1 MVSSVAWDSAG
12 LTERLLAGARQF
24 ALSIDETPVR
34 QLLTYLEHLDRWNDV
49 HSLSAWKGPADLLT
63 HHVLDSLSL
72 VGPLRRYA
80 EGRPLHVLDAGS
92 GPGFPAV
99 VLAAMNPSWPVTAV
113 DAVGKKV
120 AFVRQAAAEAGVSN
134 LVGVH
139 ARLEDMRPSAPFDA
153 VVSRAF
159 GSLDHLVAQTKH
171 LLSASG
177 VWVAQKGRVPADEIA
192 RLQTDLQVFHVEPVT
207 VPGLQAERHLVWM
220 RKNKP

>member
-1 MVSSVAWDSAG
+1 
-12 LTERLLAGARQF
+12 
-24 ALSIDETPVR
+24 
-34 QLLTYLEHLDRWNDV
+34 
-49 HSLSAWKGPADLLT
+49 
-63 HHVLDSLSL
+63 
-72 VGPLRRYA
+72 
-80 EGRPLHVLDAGS
+80 
-92 GPGFPAV
+92 
-99 VLAAMNPSWPVTAV
+99 
-113 DAVGKKV
+113 
-120 AFVRQAAAEAGVSN
+120 
-134 LVGVH
+134 
-139 ARLEDMRPSAPFDA
+139 MRPSAPFDA